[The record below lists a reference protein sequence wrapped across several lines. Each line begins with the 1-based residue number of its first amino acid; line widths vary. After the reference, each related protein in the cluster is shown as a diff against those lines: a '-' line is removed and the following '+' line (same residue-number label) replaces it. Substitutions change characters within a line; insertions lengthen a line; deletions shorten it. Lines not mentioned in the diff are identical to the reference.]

1 MIKPLSSSVLT
12 WLRCFDSAARHE
24 SFTRAAAELNVT
36 QGSVSQQVK
45 KLEEHLGVEL
55 FIRGGRQLSLTAA
68 GVELAEITAH
78 SFHTLALTVNRFK
91 SKNQGVNTIKLS
103 CSPSFALM
111 WLTPRL
117 NSFLRD
123 NPQLSIRVQGEFH
136 HLDRFRMEN
145 EDVQGGIRFDPG
157 GYKETRAVS
166 FMDEW
171 LVPVCSPEFLE
182 AHPELVDSTEI
193 PTQYLLHDSQPWA
206 MAPLDIE
213 WSTWLKGVGFS
224 YESVENTGTHFNL
237 SQLALAAAFSN
248 QGIAIGRL
256 ALVLDDLLSGRLVT
270 PYKQVVRSLASY
282 YFLSANTQ
290 NKNSALL
297 ENWLLEESAR
307 FKAYRKQAVKELG
320 LRLLG

>member
-1 MIKPLSSSVLT
+1 
-12 WLRCFDSAARHE
+12 
-24 SFTRAAAELNVT
+24 
-36 QGSVSQQVK
+36 
-45 KLEEHLGVEL
+45 
-55 FIRGGRQLSLTAA
+55 
-68 GVELAEITAH
+68 
-78 SFHTLALTVNRFK
+78 
-91 SKNQGVNTIKLS
+91 
-103 CSPSFALM
+103 
-111 WLTPRL
+111 
-117 NSFLRD
+117 
-123 NPQLSIRVQGEFH
+123 
-136 HLDRFRMEN
+136 
-145 EDVQGGIRFDPG
+145 
-157 GYKETRAVS
+157 
-166 FMDEW
+166 
-171 LVPVCSPEFLE
+171 
-182 AHPELVDSTEI
+182 
-193 PTQYLLHDSQPWA
+193 

>member
-1 MIKPLSSSVLT
+1 MLKPLSSSVLT

-24 SFTRAAAELNVT
+24 SFTRAAAELSVT

-45 KLEEHLGVEL
+45 KLEEYLGIEL

-68 GVELAEITAH
+68 GAELAEITAH
-78 SFHTLALTVNRFK
+78 SFHTMALTVNRFK
-91 SKNQGVNTIKLS
+91 NENQGLNIMKLS

-117 NSFLRD
+117 SSFLRA

-157 GYKETRAVS
+157 GYKDTLAIS

-171 LVPVCSPEFLE
+171 LVPVCSPEFLQ
-182 AHPELVDSTEI
+182 AHPELVGTTEI
-193 PTQYLLHDSQPWA
+193 PTQYLLHDSQPWE
-206 MAPLDIE
+206 MAPLNIE
-213 WSTWLKGVGFS
+213 WSTWLKGVGFKDEFA
-224 YESVENTGTHFNL
+224 ESTGTHFNL
-237 SQLALAAAFSN
+237 SQLALTAAFTN
-248 QGIAIGRL
+248 QGIAMGRI
-256 ALVLDDLLSGRLVT
+256 ALVLDDLISGRLVT

-282 YFLSANTQ
+282 HFLSANIQ

-297 ENWLLEESAR
+297 ESWLLEESAR
-307 FKAYRKQAVKELG
+307 FKAYRELAVQKLG
-320 LRLLG
+320 LSLLD